1 MAFATFPA
9 IENPTNFEMNS
20 KNQQRSLERKSP
32 WKRSLRRFFQNVW
45 VEISIGL
52 LVVVSVGLTLYE
64 VIVWTEAGSYERA
77 LESEFFRR
85 VEFIN
90 DLITYVFIVELTL
103 RYLAATSKKQYFF
116 EFWLDILAVVPQFRA
131 FRAFRAMRLLRL
143 FRILRFLGVATRIA
157 NHFPSIFRRGTT
169 EYLVMCALLV
179 VTVVFSTVL
188 MMSFEKSTI
197 SADIPETEQF
207 TFENSFWFSV
217 YSLFAGEPTPMT
229 PTTRSGRIVAVFVM
243 FMGLTIFAMFTGTVS
258 AYMVETF
265 RVEKNN
271 YDLDDVEDHIII
283 CGWNTKTEIIIK
295 EFRASARSRK
305 TPIIVIADVDLA
317 KLGVTGEVT
326 KEFLFIRDDFTRVT
340 ALERAQIS
348 RAKTCIILAD
358 ISQGRSEQ
366 DADARTILAALTCES
381 MNPEVYTCAELMN
394 RSYGGHLDLGRVN
407 DYVVSGEYAGYML
420 AQAAMNHGLM
430 GVLEELLTH
439 QHGQVFYRVRVPDD
453 WEGKNYIDCMIELKK
468 KYNATLVAVQH
479 ENGEMTVNPDE
490 HIFET
495 GDEMVIM
502 SKGEITL

>member
-1 MAFATFPA
+1 MGDPA
-9 IENPTNFEMNS
+9 NNS
-20 KNQQRSLERKSP
+20 RGSRAPQARSL
-32 WKRSLRRFFQNVW
+32 WKRGLRRFFQNVY
-45 VEISIGL
+45 VEISIGI
-52 LVVVSVGLTLYE
+52 LVIFSVGITLYE
-64 VIVWTEAGSYERA
+64 VVAINDAGSIEQA
-77 LESEFFRR
+77 EQSSTFRS
-85 VEFIN
+85 VILVN
-90 DLITYVFIVELTL
+90 DIITYVFCLELFL
-103 RYLAATSKKQYFF
+103 RFLCAVSKRQFF
-116 EFWLDILAVVPQFRA
+116 LEFWLDILAVVPQFRA
-131 FRAFRAMRLLRL
+131 FRSFRAMRLLRL
-143 FRILRFLGVATRIA
+143 FRILRFFGVATRIA

-169 EYLVMCALLV
+169 EYLVMCGLLV

-188 MMSFEKSTI
+188 IMSFEKATLV
-197 SADIPETEQF
+197 AEDPDERF
-207 TFENSFWFSV
+207 TFENSLWFSV

-265 RVEKNN
+265 RVEKNH
-271 YDLDDVEDHIII
+271 YDLDDVENHIII

-295 EFRASARSRK
+295 EFRASPRSK
-305 TPIIVIADVDLA
+305 NQPIVVLADVDLR
-317 KLGVTGEVT
+317 KLGVSEEII
-326 KEFLFIRDDFTRVT
+326 KEIVFVRDDFTRVT
-340 ALERAQIS
+340 ALERAHIA

-358 ISQGRSEQ
+358 ISNGRSEQ

-430 GVLEELLTH
+430 SVLDELLTH
-439 QHGQVFYRVRVPDD
+439 QHGQVFHRVRVPDE
-453 WEGKNYIDCMIELKK
+453 WAGKDYLECLIDLKK
-468 KYNATLVAVQH
+468 NHSATLVAVQH

-490 HIFET
+490 HIFAK

-502 SKGEITL
+502 CNREISL

>member
-1 MAFATFPA
+1 MGKKT
-9 IENPTNFEMNS
+9 TTR
-20 KNQQRSLERKSP
+20 NQEPPRAVRSTWR
-32 WKRSLRRFFQNVW
+32 RALRRFFQNVY
-45 VEISIGL
+45 VEIFIGL
-52 LVVVSVGLTLYE
+52 LVIVSVCLTLYE
-64 VIVWTEAGSYERA
+64 VIATNEAGSYERA
-77 LESEFFRR
+77 WGNAVFQWTVFA
-85 VEFIN
+85 N
-90 DLITYVFIVELTL
+90 DVITYVFCAELTL
-103 RYLAATSKKQYFF
+103 RFIAAISKRQFF
-116 EFWLDILAVVPQFRA
+116 MDFWLDILAVVPQFRA
-131 FRAFRAMRLLRL
+131 FRSFRAMRLLRL
-143 FRILRFLGVATRIA
+143 FRILRFFGVATRIA

-169 EYLVMCALLV
+169 EYLVMCGLLV

-188 MMSFEKSTI
+188 IMSFEKATLNSEV
-197 SADIPETEQF
+197 PEAEQF

-271 YDLDDVEDHIII
+271 FDLDDIENHIII

-295 EFRASARSRK
+295 EFRASSRSK
-305 TPIIVIADVDLA
+305 TQPIVVLADVDLQQM
-317 KLGVTGEVT
+317 GVADEII
-326 KEFLFIRDDFTRVT
+326 KEFIFIRDDFTRVT
-340 ALERAQIS
+340 ALERAHIA

-358 ISQGRSEQ
+358 ISHGRSEQ

-439 QHGQVFYRVRVPDD
+439 QHGQVFHRVRVPDE
-453 WEGKNYIDCMIELKK
+453 WEGKEYLDCLIELKK
-468 KYNATLVAVQH
+468 KHNATLIAVQH
-479 ENGEMTVNPDE
+479 ENGEMTVNPESHVFDK
-490 HIFET
+490 

-502 SKGEITL
+502 SNRELSL